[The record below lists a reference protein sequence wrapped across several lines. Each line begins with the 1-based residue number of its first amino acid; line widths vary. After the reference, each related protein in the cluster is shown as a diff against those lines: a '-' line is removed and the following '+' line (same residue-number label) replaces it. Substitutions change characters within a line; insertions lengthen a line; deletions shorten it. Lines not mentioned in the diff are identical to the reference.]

1 MNPYQSRNNQ
11 ESFQL
16 SSSHDQSHH
25 EIDRCEFARERARLS
40 NLVQILLNRVAR
52 LEREVIR
59 VRSRVSESS
68 VRIDQIVNQRK

>member
-1 MNPYQSRNNQ
+1 MNPYQSRKNQ
-11 ESFQL
+11 EPFQL
-16 SSSHDQSHH
+16 SSLHDQSNH
-25 EIDRCEFARERARLS
+25 EIDRLS

-68 VRIDQIVNQRK
+68 ARVDQIVNHKS